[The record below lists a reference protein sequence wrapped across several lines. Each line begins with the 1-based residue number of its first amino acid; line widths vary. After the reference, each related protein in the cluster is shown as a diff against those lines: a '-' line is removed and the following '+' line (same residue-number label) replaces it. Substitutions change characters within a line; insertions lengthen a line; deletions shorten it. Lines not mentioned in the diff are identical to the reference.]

1 MQEQQHDI
9 SREKLL
15 NAILFFAEKVKFPH
29 KIKLFKLLFY
39 FDFKHLEETG
49 RSVTHADYVAWKFGP
64 VPKTLYD
71 ELKNERVPEDFKQ
84 ALAIERA
91 KEEDG
96 TETLKFIA
104 KQKPDMSVFTPR
116 QKKILENLAETFKDA
131 TAKMMIE
138 ATHEP
143 KSPWRKTLNT
153 KGEGAIIER
162 DLALSKESPVTPEYV
177 KAFEKERQEILKNLS
192 T

>member
-1 MQEQQHDI
+1 MQEAPYDT
-9 SREKLL
+9 SRQKLL
-15 NAILFFAEKVKFPH
+15 NALLFFASKVKFPH

-39 FDFKHLEETG
+39 FDFKHIEETG
-49 RSVTHADYVAWKFGP
+49 RSVTNTDYVAWKFGP
-64 VPKTLYD
+64 VPKTLYE

-84 ALAIERA
+84 ALAIERTRD
-91 KEEDG
+91 EDG
-96 TETLKFIA
+96 TETVKFIA

-116 QKKILENLAETFKDA
+116 QKKILENLSETFKDA
-131 TAKMMIE
+131 TAKMMID

-143 KSPWRKTLNT
+143 NSPWQKTLKT

-162 DLALSKESPVTPEYV
+162 ELALSNKSPVTPEYV
-177 KAFEKERQEILKNLS
+177 KAFEAERQEMLKNLS